1 MQALEGW
8 RLSKSAVTTVHQ
20 EPYEKQSDCQ
30 CAWLYMQTK
39 TKLALDSQLWAW
51 SSYHKAS
58 VVGHFKTRVQY
69 RVASMCKGL
78 VTAINN
84 VNTTTNKPF
93 LILLVST

>member
-1 MQALEGW
+1 M
-8 RLSKSAVTTVHQ
+8 AVHANQ
-20 EPYEKQSDCQ
+20 
-30 CAWLYMQTK
+30 
-39 TKLALDSQLWAW
+39 KLNCMAASSLDSQLWVW

-84 VNTTTNKPF
+84 VNIKTNKPF
-93 LILLVST
+93 LIVLLSVEKLKVKNTIAE